1 MADRPVH
8 LAARLGE
15 IQPFRVM
22 EILGKA
28 RAMEAAGR
36 PVIHMEIGE
45 PDFPTPDA
53 IVRAGIEALEQG
65 HTHYTPALG
74 LPELR
79 QVIADHYPA
88 GARPDASRVVVTPG
102 GSGALQLILAAL
114 VNPGDEV
121 LIADPGYPCHRH
133 FVRLFEGRAVAVPV
147 DAASGFQLSA
157 KSIREHWTPRTV
169 AALVVSPSNPT
180 GTVIEDEEL
189 RAIVETV
196 RELGGRLIVDEIYHG
211 LTYGG
216 NVRSVLTHADDVF
229 VLNSFSKY
237 FGMTGWRLG
246 WLVAPKEYVDGI
258 ERLAQNIFIAAATP
272 AQYAA
277 LHAFDADVIAE
288 LDRRRDIF
296 RERRDY
302 LVPALRDLGFR
313 VPVVPGGAF
322 YIYAD
327 CSRFGRDSETLAR
340 EILEQ
345 TAIALTPGNDF
356 GSFESGRYLRVSYA
370 TDLDSLR
377 EAVARLQ
384 SWPGREST

>member
-1 MADRPVH
+1 MAGRPVH

-45 PDFPTPDA
+45 PDFPTPDGV
-53 IVRAGIEALEQG
+53 VRAGIAALEQG
-65 HTHYTPALG
+65 RTHYTPALG

-79 QVIADHYPA
+79 QAIADHYPA
-88 GARPDASRVVVTPG
+88 EARPDASRVVVTPG

-114 VNPGDEV
+114 LNPGDEL

-133 FVRLFEGRAVAVPV
+133 FARLFEGRAVSVPV
-147 DAASGFQLSA
+147 DAGSGFQLSA
-157 KSIREHWTPRTV
+157 QSIREHWTPRTV

-180 GTVIEDEEL
+180 GTVIADEEL
-189 RAIVETV
+189 GAIVETV

-211 LTYGG
+211 LTYGTR
-216 NVRSVLTHADDVF
+216 VRSVLAHADDVF
-229 VLNSFSKY
+229 VVNSFSKY
-237 FGMTGWRLG
+237 YGMTGWRLG
-246 WLVAPKEYVDGI
+246 WLVAPEEYVDGI

-277 LHAFDADVIAE
+277 LHAFDPDVLAE
-288 LDRRRDIF
+288 LEHRREIF

-302 LVPALRDLGFR
+302 LIPALQDLGFR
-313 VPVVPGGAF
+313 IPVVPEGAF

-327 CSRFGRDSETLAR
+327 CSQFGRDSETLVG

-345 TAIALTPGNDF
+345 TAVALTPGSDF

-370 TDLDSLR
+370 TDLERLR
-377 EAVARLQ
+377 EAVDRLRAWLSQ
-384 SWPGREST
+384 ASA

>member
-1 MADRPVH
+1 MGNNPAH
-8 LAARLGE
+8 LAARLAE

-22 EILGKA
+22 EILAAA

-45 PDFPTPDA
+45 PDFPTPEP
-53 IVRAGIEALEQG
+53 VVQAGIAALQQG

-79 QVIADHYPA
+79 RAIADHYPA
-88 GARPDASRVVVTPG
+88 EARPDPASVVVTPG

-147 DAASGFQLSA
+147 GAETGFQLSA
-157 KSIREHWTPRTV
+157 ESIRRHWTSRTV
-169 AALVVSPSNPT
+169 AVLLVSPSNPT
-180 GTVIEDEEL
+180 GTLVTDEEL
-189 RAIVETV
+189 GAIVETV

-211 LTYGG
+211 LTYGA
-216 NVRSVLTHADDVF
+216 NVRSVLAHARDAF
-229 VLNSFSKY
+229 VVNSFSKY

-246 WLVAPKEYVDGI
+246 WLVAPEPYLDGI

-277 LHAFDADVIAE
+277 LHAFDPEVIAE
-288 LDRRRDIF
+288 LDRRREVF
-296 RERRDY
+296 RERRDF
-302 LVPALRDLGFR
+302 LLPALEGLGFQ
-313 VPVVPGGAF
+313 VPVTPEGAF

-327 CSRFGRDSETLAR
+327 CSALSADSEGLAR

-345 TAIALTPGNDF
+345 TAVALTPGSDF
-356 GSFESGRYLRVSYA
+356 GNNNPGRYLRVSYA
-370 TDLDSLR
+370 NDLDRLR
-377 EAVARLQ
+377 EAVDRLRDFLAR
-384 SWPGREST
+384 S

>member
-45 PDFPTPDA
+45 PDFPTPDG
-53 IVRAGIEALEQG
+53 IVRAGIAALEQG

-79 QVIADHYPA
+79 QAIAGHYPA
-88 GARPDASRVVVTPG
+88 EARPDPSRVVVTPG

-114 VNPGDEV
+114 LNPGDEL

-133 FVRLFEGRAVAVPV
+133 FARLFEGRAVSVPV
-147 DAASGFQLSA
+147 DADSGFQLSA
-157 KSIREHWTPRTV
+157 QSIREHWTPRTV
-169 AALVVSPSNPT
+169 GALVVSPSNPT
-180 GTVIEDEEL
+180 GTVIADEEL
-189 RAIVETV
+189 GAIVETV

-211 LTYGG
+211 LTYGTR
-216 NVRSVLTHADDVF
+216 VRSVLAHADDVF
-229 VLNSFSKY
+229 VVNSFSKY
-237 FGMTGWRLG
+237 YGMTGWRLG
-246 WLVAPKEYVDGI
+246 WLVAPEEYIGGI

-277 LHAFDADVIAE
+277 LHAFDQDVIAE
-288 LDRRRDIF
+288 LDHRREIF

-302 LVPALRDLGFR
+302 LVPALQDLGFR
-313 VPVVPGGAF
+313 IPVVPEGAF

-327 CSRFGRDSETLAR
+327 CSQFGRDSETLVG
-340 EILEQ
+340 EVLEQ
-345 TAIALTPGNDF
+345 TAVALTPGSDF

-370 TDLDSLR
+370 TDLERLR
-377 EAVARLQ
+377 EAVDRLRVWLSQ
-384 SWPGREST
+384 ASA

>member
-1 MADRPVH
+1 
-8 LAARLGE
+8 
-15 IQPFRVM
+15 M
-22 EILGKA
+22 EILAKA

-45 PDFPTPDA
+45 PDFPTADG
-53 IVRAGIEALEQG
+53 IVRAGIAALEHG
-65 HTHYTPALG
+65 KTHYTPALG

-79 QVIADHYPA
+79 QAIAKRYPPE
-88 GARPDASRVVVTPG
+88 ARPDPSCVVVTPG

-147 DAASGFQLSA
+147 GPDTGFQLSA
-157 KSIREHWTPRTV
+157 DSIRRHWTPRTV
-169 AALVVSPSNPT
+169 AVLLVSPSNPT
-180 GTVIEDEEL
+180 GTLVADEEL
-189 RAIVETV
+189 MAIVETV

-211 LTYGG
+211 LTYGA
-216 NVRSVLTHADDVF
+216 NVRSVLAHARDVF

-237 FGMTGWRLG
+237 YGMTGWRLG
-246 WLVAPKEYVDGI
+246 WLVAPEEYVDGI

-277 LHAFDADVIAE
+277 LRAFDPDVIAE

-296 RERRDY
+296 RERRDF
-302 LVPALRDLGFR
+302 LLPALQDLGFK
-313 VPVVPGGAF
+313 VPVTPEGAF

-327 CSRFGRDSETLAR
+327 CSALSTDSEALAR
-340 EILEQ
+340 DVLEQ
-345 TAIALTPGNDF
+345 TAVALTPGSDF
-356 GSFESGRYLRVSYA
+356 GTHEPKRYLRVSYA
-370 TDLDSLR
+370 TDLDKLR
-377 EAVARLQ
+377 EAVERLQ
-384 SWPGREST
+384 AYLRKVSN